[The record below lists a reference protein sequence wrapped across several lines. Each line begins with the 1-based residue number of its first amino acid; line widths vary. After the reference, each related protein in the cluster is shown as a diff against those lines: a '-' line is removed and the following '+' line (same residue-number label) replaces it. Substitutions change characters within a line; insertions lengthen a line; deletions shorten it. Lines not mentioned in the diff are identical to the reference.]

1 MKQYIYIFLFVSG
14 ITLQVQAQPA
24 TPVRHYRVGIFAPL
38 YLDSVFSATGN
49 FKYAQG
55 MPKFIAPAVDFIT
68 GAQVAL
74 DHLYLDSNQKV
85 TAYIYDT
92 KSYKKSLAASIKS
105 GALDS
110 LDLLMGPVKD
120 NDYKL
125 LADFALLKNIPFVS
139 ASYPNDGGITNNPFV
154 LVLNS
159 TLRAHCEA
167 IYSYILQNHG
177 TDKIFLCR
185 KKGQQEDK
193 VAAFIKA
200 MNEPDGKPLL
210 NIQTINF
217 DSSITASFLK
227 TKLDS
232 NRRSVIIGGSLDQDF
247 AFGLSSAC
255 NMLDETYPITL
266 MGMPNWDGLR
276 TASKKTELED
286 FPIIVTTP
294 YYNAKTDAN
303 SKLLM
308 DEYMRR
314 TKGKPSDMCFKGY
327 ETARYFVKL
336 LMAYPNDML
345 SHINDKGN
353 VVFTEFNFRPVFRK
367 GVNMPDYLEN
377 KHLYFVRLINGNV
390 YKAW

>member
-1 MKQYIYIFLFVSG
+1 MKQLTFIAIFVMG
-14 ITLQVQAQPA
+14 IFFQANAQTA
-24 TPVRHYRVGIFAPL
+24 SVKHYRIGIFAPL
-38 YLDSVFSATGN
+38 YLDSVFSSTGN
-49 FKYAQG
+49 FKYIQG

-74 DHLYLDSNQKV
+74 DHLYVDSNQKV

-92 KSYKKSLAASIKS
+92 KNYKKPLAAAIKS
-105 GALDS
+105 GLLDS
-110 LDLLMGPVKD
+110 LDLLMGSVKD

-139 ASYPNDGGITNNPFV
+139 ATYPNDGGITNNPFV

-159 TLRAHCEA
+159 TLKAHCEA

-177 TDKIFLCR
+177 TDKIYLCR
-185 KKGQQEDK
+185 RKGQQEDK
-193 VAAFIKA
+193 VAAFIKNI
-200 MNEPDGKPLL
+200 NEPDGKPLL

-217 DSSITASFLK
+217 DSSVTASFLK

-232 NRRSVIIGGSLDQDF
+232 NRRSVIIGGSLDEDF
-247 AFGLSSAC
+247 AFGIAAAC

-266 MGMPNWDGLR
+266 LGMPNWDGLR
-276 TASKKTELED
+276 GASKKTELED

-294 YYNAKTDAN
+294 YYNPKTDAN

-308 DEYMRR
+308 DEYTRR

-327 ETARYFVKL
+327 ETARYFTKL
-336 LMAYPNDML
+336 LLAYPHDML
-345 SHINDKGN
+345 SHVNDKAN
-353 VVFTEFNFRPVFRK
+353 TVFTEYNFKPVFRK
-367 GVNMPDYLEN
+367 GATMPDYLEN
-377 KHLYFVRLINGNV
+377 KHLYFVRLINGSV
-390 YKAW
+390 FKAW